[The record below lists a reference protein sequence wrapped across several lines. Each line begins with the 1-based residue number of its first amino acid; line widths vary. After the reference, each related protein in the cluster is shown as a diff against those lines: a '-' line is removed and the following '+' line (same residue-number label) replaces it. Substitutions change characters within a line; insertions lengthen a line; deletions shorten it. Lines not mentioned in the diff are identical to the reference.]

1 MTGAPRAA
9 GTASVPV
16 VVPAS
21 PARPTAA
28 GTAPVG
34 GSAPV
39 GGAESGARGSVAA
52 PPVVPP
58 TGRVTVE
65 AVGTAGA
72 GEASGVPS
80 REFDLGSLWRSKK
93 VLAGAGAAVLAL
105 VLVAVIVLAGR
116 PDAVEEPVAEP
127 TVAEQPAEPAPQPVL
142 VANTN
147 GAPMPS
153 PQAVQAA
160 IGALVT
166 NGELGPGVHAAVVDV
181 ATGTELYGYQQS
193 DPATPASTTKLVTAA
208 AALTARGTGYRIPT
222 RVVAG
227 SAPGEV
233 VLIGGGDPTLAIDGT
248 ATYRGAAR
256 LDELAEQVRT
266 ALGGAPVSRVLVDS
280 TLYTGPAVS
289 PSWDSDVVSAGYGAP
304 ITALMTNGARVNPK
318 AASGA
323 QRQTDPD
330 LSAGKAFAALLGDGV
345 TVGRGTATSSAA
357 QATPQVSASAG
368 TTGIAPGIELGR
380 VESPTM
386 LRLVEVML
394 TNSDNVVAEALAR
407 QVAIAGGQPA
417 SFEGGAAATRALI
430 TGFGLPVDGFGL
442 TDGSGLSRDNLISP
456 ALLTAL
462 VRLAADGS
470 HPELG
475 AMFSGLPV
483 GGWSGTLDDRF
494 RDPAPPESRAGAG
507 TVRAKTGSLDGVNA
521 LAGVVTTADGRL
533 LAFALLADEVPFKT
547 LSKWQAEWKLDRIAS
562 VLASCGCQ
570 G

>member
-1 MTGAPRAA
+1 MGVAPK
-9 GTASVPV
+9 
-16 VVPAS
+16 
-21 PARPTAA
+21 
-28 GTAPVG
+28 AP
-34 GSAPV
+34 
-39 GGAESGARGSVAA
+39 
-52 PPVVPP
+52 
-58 TGRVTVE
+58 
-65 AVGTAGA
+65 
-72 GEASGVPS
+72 
-80 REFDLGSLWRSKK
+80 WRSRKA
-93 VLAGAGAAVLAL
+93 LAGAGAAVLAL
-105 VLVAVIVLAGR
+105 VLVAVTVVLAGR
-116 PDAVEEPVAEP
+116 RGGVDVPVAAP
-127 TVAEQPAEPAPQPVL
+127 TVAEQAVERAPGPVL
-142 VANTN
+142 VANSDD
-147 GAPMPS
+147 APMPS
-153 PQAVQAA
+153 PAAVQAA
-160 IGALVT
+160 IGTLVT

-181 ATGTELYGYQQS
+181 ATGTELYGYQQT

-208 AALTARGTGYRIPT
+208 AALAARGTGYRIAT

-256 LDELAEQVRT
+256 LDALAEQVKT
-266 ALGGAPVSRVLVDS
+266 ALGGAPVSRVLVDA
-280 TLYTGPAVS
+280 TLYTGPVTS
-289 PSWDSDVVSAGYGAP
+289 PSWDSDAVSAGYGAP

-323 QRQTDPD
+323 QRQPAPD
-330 LSAGKAFAALLGDGV
+330 LSAGQAFAALLGDDV
-345 TVGRGTATSSAA
+345 AVSRGTVASSS
-357 QATPQVSASAG
+357 QATPQVTASSPAAA
-368 TTGIAPGIELGR
+368 TGIAPGAELGR

-394 TNSDNVVAEALAR
+394 TASDNVVAEALAR

-430 TGFGLPVDGFGL
+430 SGFGLPVTGFGL

-562 VLASCGCQ
+562 VLASCGC
-570 G
+570 

>member
-1 MTGAPRAA
+1 MSLTGPVSPPRPAP
-9 GTASVPV
+9 S
-16 VVPAS
+16 
-21 PARPTAA
+21 
-28 GTAPVG
+28 G
-34 GSAPV
+34 G
-39 GGAESGARGSVAA
+39 
-52 PPVVPP
+52 
-58 TGRVTVE
+58 
-65 AVGTAGA
+65 VGTAGP
-72 GEASGVPS
+72 GEASVVPS
-80 REFDLGSLWRSKK
+80 KDFDLGSGVAVPVSRWRSRKA
-93 VLAGAGAAVLAL
+93 LAGAGAAVLAL
-105 VLVAVIVLAGR
+105 VLVAVVVLVGR
-116 PDAVEEPVAEP
+116 REPAEEPVAAP
-127 TVAEQPAEPAPQPVL
+127 TVAEQAVEPAPGPVL
-142 VANTN
+142 AANSDD
-147 GAPMPS
+147 APMPS
-153 PQAVQAA
+153 PAAVQAA
-160 IGALVT
+160 IGSLVT

-181 ATGTELYGYQQS
+181 ATGTELYGYQQT

-208 AALTARGTGYRIPT
+208 AALAARGTGYRIPT

-233 VLIGGGDPTLAIDGT
+233 VLVGGGDPTLAIDGT

-256 LDELAEQVRT
+256 LDALAAQVST

-280 TLYTGPAVS
+280 TLYSGPVTS
-289 PSWDSDVVSAGYGAP
+289 PSWDSDAVSAGYGAP

-323 QRQTDPD
+323 QRQSAPD
-330 LSAGKAFAALLGDGV
+330 LSAGQAFAALLGEDV
-345 TVGRGTATSSAA
+345 TVSRGTVSSP
-357 QATPQVSASAG
+357 QATPQVTASSSAAP
-368 TTGIAPGIELGR
+368 GIAPGTELGR

-394 TNSDNVVAEALAR
+394 TASDNVVAEALAR

-562 VLASCGCQ
+562 VLASCGC
-570 G
+570 